1 MFTSLVSPK
10 LNKKQF
16 ILAQPNVSTHV
27 GEFQSQF
34 LINESS
40 RNSIVKTVT
49 NQKRDYWYIPAKQ
62 RIHSYT
68 YPWESC
74 ANKILLSLSIQRT
87 WGTLG
92 SEFQSSTS
100 YPRRTCLTC
109 KGCIDSMTSH
119 GWNLSIISM
128 RIVWWEKPCLVR
140 WGLVS
145 QYRMTPLILVLSS
158 LGKDMF
164 GINGHFEF
172 RYVGSLNLHQ
182 FSISGWFMSKMAVIA
197 EFIDINLCPHS
208 VELLWIIL
216 HQVALRIPSSAYQP
230 P

>member
-1 MFTSLVSPK
+1 MVMCSRAASHDMCSQVSFPQ
-10 LNKKQF
+10 NWIKKQF

-128 RIVWWEKPCLVR
+128 RIVWWEKTLPCKMGP
-140 WGLVS
+140 GLTVS
-145 QYRMTPLILVLSS
+145 HDAFD
-158 LGKDMF
+158 LG
-164 GINGHFEF
+164 
-172 RYVGSLNLHQ
+172 
-182 FSISGWFMSKMAVIA
+182 
-197 EFIDINLCPHS
+197 P
-208 VELLWIIL
+208 
-216 HQVALRIPSSAYQP
+216 
-230 P
+230 